1 MKHFVITV
9 VNAVG
14 CFVLLGIVVV
24 QWRQNEN
31 QRQQF
36 RDLQVRQQ
44 ATEEARDE
52 ANKRV
57 ESLGRDLEDL
67 KASLEATRKAA
78 EEATNAGKE
87 HTDELSAA
95 ASSRDLAV
103 TERDALRTKIVEWE
117 TAMKQRDEN
126 IARQNE
132 TISGLRKKL
141 DEAIERLK
149 KAGAR

>member
-1 MKHFVITV
+1 VKHFVLTV

-14 CFVLLGIVVV
+14 CFVLLGIVVL

-44 ATEEARDE
+44 ATEEERDD

-57 ESLGRDLEDL
+57 ASLSRDLEDL

-78 EEATNAGKE
+78 EDATSAGRE
-87 HTDELSAA
+87 HTDELSTA

-103 TERDALRTKIVEWE
+103 AERDALRAKIVEWE

-141 DEAIERLK
+141 DEAIDRLK
-149 KAGAR
+149 NAGAR

>member
-1 MKHFVITV
+1 VKHFVLTV

-44 ATEEARDE
+44 ATEEARDD

-57 ESLGRDLEDL
+57 ESLSRDLEDL

-78 EEATNAGKE
+78 EESTSTGKE

-103 TERDALRTKIVEWE
+103 TERDALRAKIVEWE

-141 DEAIERLK
+141 DEAIDRLK

>member
-44 ATEEARDE
+44 AAEEARDD

-103 TERDALRTKIVEWE
+103 AERDALRAKIVEWE

-132 TISGLRKKL
+132 TISGLRNKL

>member
-1 MKHFVITV
+1 MKHFVLTV

-14 CFVLLGIVVV
+14 CFVLLGIVVL

-44 ATEEARDE
+44 ATEEERDD

-57 ESLGRDLEDL
+57 ASLSRDLEDL

-78 EEATNAGKE
+78 EDATSAGRE
-87 HTDELSAA
+87 HTDELSTA

-103 TERDALRTKIVEWE
+103 AERDALRAKIVEWE

-141 DEAIERLK
+141 DEAIDRLK
-149 KAGAR
+149 NAGAR

>member
-1 MKHFVITV
+1 MKNFVITV

-31 QRQQF
+31 QHQQF
-36 RDLQVRQQ
+36 RAMQVQQQ
-44 ATEEARDE
+44 ATEDARDE

-57 ESLGRDLEDL
+57 ESLSRDLEDL

-78 EEATNAGKE
+78 EEAANAGKE
-87 HTDELSAA
+87 HADQLGAA

-103 TERDALRTKIVEWE
+103 AERDALRAKIVEWE

-126 IARQNE
+126 IASQND

-141 DEAIERLK
+141 DEAIENLK